1 MKVNKPWLPIAM
13 ILIGAMVVLCSA
25 ATAQS
30 STGGIYKISPAKGAW
45 PSAQAQLAKDRIIPG
60 SALERLVLQNQD
72 FSLLRAEEA
81 NDRLRFPPW
90 LRVLWRK
97 NHPQDTYP
105 AKDPT
110 GGYPLVLNEIYEWML
125 THQDLK
131 PGSQGSEVMTKSASE
146 TSEQNISGNPGVPRS
161 ESDIRINP
169 FTPSKIIGA
178 SNNIGGNGEQ
188 AIFFSSNTGATWGQT
203 QLPLVLGD
211 SFHSD
216 PTVDWTSDGT
226 AWSTTIGIDATQ
238 TVLTMRAYKST
249 NGGASWTFDNTFSN
263 GTNNDKE
270 LIWVD
275 KTATSPCKDNIYA
288 IWHNGLPAIV
298 NHRTG
303 PGGAWQTPIQVSGAE
318 TTGTGIGGDIT
329 SDSAGNVFAFW
340 PDTGSQG
347 IYVAKSTNCGSSF
360 GTPVHIATTFDSF
373 QFPIPSNASRMP
385 LIYASAGTYKNGA
398 TNNVYVTW
406 NDLASGTGCG
416 PNDPGTNASSP
427 CKSRIWFSRSTDG
440 GSTWSTA
447 TMINNQS
454 GLNDQFFNRLTVDP
468 TSGKVSVVYYDTVG
482 DSTRLSTNVY
492 YQASTDGGLTWS
504 TPFKVTSAS
513 TNETTAGADS
523 GNQYGDYIGMSGYNG
538 TFFPSW
544 TDRRG
549 GGNEQI
555 WSANISDGA
564 CTPPAAPTGLTAT
577 ANGQNGVNLSW
588 NTVSGATYH
597 IFRSTT
603 SGGPYTQ
610 VGSSS
615 TTSFSDT
622 GLTCNT
628 SYFYVVRAFTSC
640 ESANSSQ
647 ASATTA
653 TCTCTPPPVPTG
665 LSATANGQTA
675 ANLSWSASTG
685 ATSYNVLRSTTS
697 GGPYTQIGTS
707 TTTTFADSGLTCNTT
722 YFYVVQ
728 ASNGSCA
735 SGNSS
740 QASTTTAACGGCTT
754 TTQYSNNFE
763 TGSGLSDWTKGTF
776 VAGGSTVDWRG
787 IQTCTANSGTHIF
800 RFGGSSCTTNYGS
813 NRFTFAQPKGATGI
827 AIPAGATKTRLSFFH
842 RRSFESGFD
851 GGTLAVS
858 VNGTNYF
865 FVPASAI
872 ISGASYNN
880 TIAPD
885 CPPAGSAGASVFSGS
900 QSTFVN
906 TTVDLDA
913 ACNVA
918 TGLTTGC
925 AGRSVYIAFT
935 SISDCSVTFT
945 GWFLDDVVVTDCQ

>member
-30 STGGIYKISPAKGAW
+30 STGGIYKISPAKGTW

-146 TSEQNISGNPGVPRS
+146 TSEQNISGNPGIPRS

-178 SNNIGGNGEQ
+178 SNNIGGNGMQ
-188 AIFFSSNTGATWGQT
+188 AVFFSSNTGATWGQT
-203 QLPLVLGD
+203 QLPLVTGD

-226 AWSTTIGIDATQ
+226 AWSTTIGIDATA
-238 TVLTMRAYKST
+238 TILIMRSYKST
-249 NGGASWTFDNTFSN
+249 NGGASWTFDATFSN

-275 KTATSPCKDNIYA
+275 KTATSPFKDNIYA
-288 IWHNGLPAIV
+288 IWHNGLPVIV

-303 PGGAWQTPIQVSGAE
+303 PGGAWQTPIQISGAE
-318 TTGTGIGGDIT
+318 TTGTGIGADIT
-329 SDSAGNVFAFW
+329 TDSAGNVFAFW

-347 IYVAKSTNCGSSF
+347 IYVAKSTNGGSSF
-360 GTPVHIATTFDSF
+360 GSPVHIATTFQSF
-373 QFPIPSNASRMP
+373 NFPVPADASRLP

-406 NDLASGTGCG
+406 TDLASGTGCG

-427 CKSRIWFSRSTDG
+427 CKARIWFSRSTDG
-440 GSTWSTA
+440 GSTWST

-454 GLNDQFFNRLTVDP
+454 GLNDQFNQRLVVDP
-468 TSGKVSVVYYDTVG
+468 SSGKVAVMYYDTVG
-482 DSTRLSTNVY
+482 DSSRVTTNVY
-492 YQASTDGGLTWS
+492 YQSSTDGGLTWS
-504 TPFKVTSAS
+504 APFKVTSAS
-513 TNETTAGADS
+513 TNETSAGADT
-523 GNQYGDYIGMSGYNG
+523 GNQYGDYNGMSGFNG
-538 TFFPSW
+538 TFFPCW

-555 WSANISDGA
+555 WSANISDGV

-588 NTVSGATYH
+588 NAVSGATYH

-622 GLTCNT
+622 GLACNT
-628 SYFYVVRAFTSC
+628 TYFYVVRAFTSC

-665 LSATANGQTA
+665 LTATANGQTA

-728 ASNGSCA
+728 ASNGTCA

-776 VAGGSTVDWRG
+776 VAGGSTADWRG

-800 RFGGSSCTTNYGS
+800 RFGGSTCTRNYGS
-813 NRFTFAQPKGATGI
+813 NDFTFAQPKGATGI
-827 AIPAGATKTRLSFFH
+827 AIPAGATKTRLSFAH

-885 CPPAGSAGASVFSGS
+885 CAPAGSAGASVFSGS

-913 ACNVA
+913 ACNLA